1 MTTLI
6 PPCQHAVPSPGCAF
20 CARASGTSPEDRDYQ
35 RLWAAQAQGVP
46 SPDLAR
52 LRRPCRHG
60 GAETGEQVPCPKCP
74 GNVRIKLLA
83 CAVHGRRTALKQ
95 VPGVMCCQGGP
106 GTPPCPDYD
115 PFEPFGAPVR
125 DLAYHVYPLR
135 SASHVWRW
143 NVRQLLRRISL
154 FNGRR
159 VVALSVDAKTEPV
172 GEVMDAFGGEV
183 DPGDFVVVE
192 NEPGAPEAKTLPL
205 LLGRLETSDPDR
217 VLLRAHAKGVTH
229 EHDDKGP
236 VVREWVETLYE
247 AMLDYFPAVEA
258 QLVHYPITGCF
269 RCNWRQWPREAPASG
284 WFYSGSWFWARSRH
298 LFARAWRQVPRFWS
312 TVEAM
317 PSLLFAPEEA
327 GCLFA
332 DNCGVAY
339 NADAWRQLRPAFDR
353 WAAARAREC
362 TKTSLSQVNAE
373 RCSTQPV
380 DNKSVTDVVSENGEN
395 IPNGIPGVPQPHVV
409 TVITENYI
417 PRARPFLA
425 SLALARSA
433 RRWVICNGFNP
444 GPLAAEFPY
453 LTFRRMEASDLDSF
467 GMSQFGRWL
476 DVLPEVRDTD
486 VVVLSDADVVCQR
499 DLAAAERALL
509 AGLPDDVFAAAWN
522 AGPGDDLAAEADR
535 IGLADR
541 ARWGPL
547 SGVAVVNCGVLAM
560 RASAWR
566 RLRELYEARAGEF
579 YRRTSHRCRC
589 QWLVCWCLRV
599 LGLRHVLLDAATH
612 AHGHFSIPPGV
623 TFAGGAALAGA
634 TPVLFR
640 HCL

>member
-1 MTTLI
+1 
-6 PPCQHAVPSPGCAF
+6 
-20 CARASGTSPEDRDYQ
+20 
-35 RLWAAQAQGVP
+35 
-46 SPDLAR
+46 
-52 LRRPCRHG
+52 
-60 GAETGEQVPCPKCP
+60 
-74 GNVRIKLLA
+74 
-83 CAVHGRRTALKQ
+83 
-95 VPGVMCCQGGP
+95 VMCCQGGP

-135 SASHVWRW
+135 TAPHVWRW

-183 DPGDFVVVE
+183 DPGDFIVVE

-205 LLGRLETSDPDR
+205 LLERLETTDPDR
-217 VLLRAHAKGVTH
+217 CLLRAHAKGVTH

-247 AMLDYFPAVEA
+247 AMLDYWPTVQAE
-258 QLVHYPITGCF
+258 LERHPITGCF
-269 RCNWRQWPREAPASG
+269 RCNWRQWPKEAPASG

-312 TVEAM
+312 TVEAL
-317 PSLLFAPEEA
+317 PSLLFAPDEA

-339 NADAWRQLRPAFDR
+339 SADAWRQLRPAFDR
-353 WAAARAREC
+353 WAAGKARER
-362 TKTSLSQVNAE
+362 TAPE
-373 RCSTQPV
+373 
-380 DNKSVTDVVSENGEN
+380 KSA
-395 IPNGIPGVPQPHVV
+395 GIPAHYSGAIIPAPYLV
-409 TVITENYI
+409 TTVTAGYV

-425 SLALARSA
+425 SLALVRSA
-433 RRWVICNGFNP
+433 RRWVICNGFDP
-444 GPLAAEFPY
+444 GPLAAEFPF

-476 DVLPEVRDTD
+476 DVLPEARDED
-486 VVVLSDADVVCQR
+486 VVLLSDADVVCQR

-509 AGLPDDVFAAAWN
+509 AGLPDDAFAAAWN
-522 AGPGDDLAAEADR
+522 AGPGDDLVAEADR
-535 IGLADR
+535 IGLDDR

-547 SGVAVVNCGVLAM
+547 SGAPVVNCGVLAM

-579 YRRTSHRCRC
+579 YARASHRCRT
-589 QWLVCWCLRV
+589 QWLVCWCLRA

-612 AHGHFSIPPGV
+612 AHGHFSTPPGV

-640 HCL
+640 HAL